1 LELVDRQDLDLFR
14 EVFTELM
21 VEILLLHLLQ
31 IHIIFCQRVVV
42 EEKHNLLLLDRLW
55 LLVVLVEEEFHTEQ
69 DHQTQFNQHKTLIT
83 QAF

>member
-1 LELVDRQDLDLFR
+1 LELVDRQDLDLFQ

-42 EEKHNLLLLDRLW
+42 EEKHKVLLLDHLW
-55 LLVVLVEEEFHTEQ
+55 LLVDLVVVVFLLEL
-69 DHQTQFNQHKTLIT
+69 DHQTQSNLHKTLTT
-83 QAF
+83 QIF